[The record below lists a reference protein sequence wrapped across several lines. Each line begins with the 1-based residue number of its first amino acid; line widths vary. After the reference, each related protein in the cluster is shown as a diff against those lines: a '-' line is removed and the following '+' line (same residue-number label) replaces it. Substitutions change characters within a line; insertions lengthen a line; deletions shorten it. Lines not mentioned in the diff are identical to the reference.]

1 MRVSF
6 GKKPLINLIILG
18 NGFDLAH
25 NLPTKYS
32 DFKSFC
38 KDYDENLYDLIMNSI
53 PSLKKHNWNNFEDS
67 LSQISPEE
75 QIRKYIE
82 PKIQQLVDK
91 KAPDCEP
98 DLNSDSCEREIIQYV
113 DTLGYDT
120 KDVAEKTVEM
130 IATNLEKLWTSLP
143 SAISEW
149 VRGVDDEDLNN
160 CGVNFFFPTNSFFF
174 TFNYSHT
181 LEKVYKIPSNRIWHI
196 HGAAGENKCII
207 GAGINSRNMYKP
219 NKAMPEYSE
228 GYPLKNLAS
237 PYLKD
242 EYLGQQFDMDYANE
256 KIEIPY
262 DKIKTEIIKEISNN
276 IKNIQSRCNFNK
288 IRNVYIIGHSLSDVD
303 KAYFEEIASNLS
315 NNPVRWFVFYH
326 QSDNQKETKETKI
339 RYLNFMIDIL
349 SKYHSQ
355 EWKLFE
361 LNDHIDLN
369 VIEHSWNR
377 TEVNS
382 FILPSSI
389 YNKIFNLLPSPTTS
403 IPSSLTTILSTSLL
417 NAFSSNSAIC
427 LLWHL
432 SSHREYRRCCC
443 S

>member
-1 MRVSF
+1 MRAGF

-32 DFKSFC
+32 DFKLFC
-38 KDYDENLYDLIMNSI
+38 KTCYESLYDLINKSLTY
-53 PSLKKHNWNNFEDS
+53 LKKENWSNFEDS
-67 LSQISPEE
+67 LSLISPES
-75 QIRKYIE
+75 QIEDYLKPEMER
-82 PKIQQLVDK
+82 LVDEM
-91 KAPDCEP
+91 APDCYP
-98 DLNSDSCEREIIQYV
+98 DSNSESYSREGFGYIDSFSYMPLKE
-113 DTLGYDT
+113 
-120 KDVAEKTVEM
+120 KAEKKVTE
-130 IATNLEKLWTSLP
+130 LEKLWMSL
-143 SAISEW
+143 SDAISDW
-149 VRGVDDEDLNN
+149 VQEIDEDLNN

-196 HGAAGENKCII
+196 HGAASENKCII

-228 GYPLKNLAS
+228 GYPLKNLVS

-242 EYLGQQFDMDYANE
+242 EYLEQQFDMDYANE

-303 KAYFEEIASNLS
+303 KPYFEEIASNLS
-315 NNPVRWFVFYH
+315 NNKVRWFVFYH
-326 QSDNQKETKETKI
+326 QSDNQKETKETII

-389 YNKIFNLLPSPTTS
+389 YKKIFNLLLSPTQPQS
-403 IPSSLTTILSTSLL
+403 CHP
-417 NAFSSNSAIC
+417 
-427 LLWHL
+427 
-432 SSHREYRRCCC
+432 
-443 S
+443 